1 MSGTSTRKDN
11 KGRVLRKGE
20 SQRKSDLRYIYQY
33 IDPNKKRRVIY
44 ANDLPALREKI
55 KNVVRDDLD
64 GIRMYCDGKA
74 TLNYVFDRYIAT
86 KRNLKENTKVNY
98 IYMYNH
104 FVRDGFGKRMIADIV
119 YSDVKFFY
127 NSLIEKNGLKTN
139 TVDTIHTVLHPTFAM
154 AVRDNVIR
162 NNPASGVMAE
172 LKSENGRN
180 KGIRHALTL
189 EQQRAFLNYAAQSPL
204 YSHWLPLLTVLFGT
218 GCRIGEVLGLRWKD
232 LDYENRLIHINHS
245 LVYIFRKKGECGLHI
260 STPKTEAGTRIIPMM
275 DVVYKAFKNEY
286 ETQKE
291 TGFNT
296 SVIDG
301 MSGFI
306 FRNREG
312 KMLTMPSV
320 NRAIARIY
328 QSYNQEEILAAKRAG
343 RPPVLIPH
351 FTCHHIRHTFCTRFC
366 ENETNLKVIQT
377 IMGHANIETTLDI
390 YAEAT
395 ELKKRQAIKGLEHS
409 ENIF

>member
-127 NSLIEKNGLKTN
+127 NSLIEKNEIG
-139 TVDTIHTVLHPTFAM
+139 
-154 AVRDNVIR
+154 R
-162 NNPASGVMAE
+162 AS
-172 LKSENGRN
+172 
-180 KGIRHALTL
+180 
-189 EQQRAFLNYAAQSPL
+189 
-204 YSHWLPLLTVLFGT
+204 
-218 GCRIGEVLGLRWKD
+218 CRERV
-232 LDYENRLIHINHS
+232 
-245 LVYIFRKKGECGLHI
+245 
-260 STPKTEAGTRIIPMM
+260 
-275 DVVYKAFKNEY
+275 
-286 ETQKE
+286 
-291 TGFNT
+291 
-296 SVIDG
+296 
-301 MSGFI
+301 
-306 FRNREG
+306 
-312 KMLTMPSV
+312 
-320 NRAIARIY
+320 
-328 QSYNQEEILAAKRAG
+328 
-343 RPPVLIPH
+343 
-351 FTCHHIRHTFCTRFC
+351 
-366 ENETNLKVIQT
+366 
-377 IMGHANIETTLDI
+377 
-390 YAEAT
+390 
-395 ELKKRQAIKGLEHS
+395 
-409 ENIF
+409 

>member
-218 GCRIGEVLGLRWKD
+218 GCRIGDDDDKI
-232 LDYENRLIHINHS
+232 RLNQ
-245 LVYIFRKKGECGLHI
+245 RK
-260 STPKTEAGTRIIPMM
+260 
-275 DVVYKAFKNEY
+275 
-286 ETQKE
+286 
-291 TGFNT
+291 
-296 SVIDG
+296 
-301 MSGFI
+301 
-306 FRNREG
+306 
-312 KMLTMPSV
+312 PSK
-320 NRAIARIY
+320 Y
-328 QSYNQEEILAAKRAG
+328 
-343 RPPVLIPH
+343 
-351 FTCHHIRHTFCTRFC
+351 
-366 ENETNLKVIQT
+366 
-377 IMGHANIETTLDI
+377 
-390 YAEAT
+390 
-395 ELKKRQAIKGLEHS
+395 KGLSRFGPEKNLQRINKFMKERPTFYKKLIQMKENFRFYLRCFYCITKVVILQFNS
-409 ENIF
+409 EKQDRISS